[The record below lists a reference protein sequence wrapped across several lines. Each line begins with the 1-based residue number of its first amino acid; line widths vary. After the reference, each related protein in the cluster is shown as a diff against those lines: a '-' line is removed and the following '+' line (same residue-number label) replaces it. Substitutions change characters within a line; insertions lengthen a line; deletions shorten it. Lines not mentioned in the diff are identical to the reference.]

1 MPWTFAH
8 PAAVLPFARG
18 PRGLPLAGLVV
29 GAMSPDL
36 LYYTGHFEVAKEAH
50 TPLGILT
57 LCLPIG
63 LLVALVVRLLRGRL
77 VALLPQPHRGAV
89 ASLPPRPPLSEPRE
103 WLLLAAAIVLGAAT
117 HVLWDAFTHGDGLV
131 VQAWPALREPLFT
144 LGPRRFHVYNTLQH
158 ASTLFGVAC
167 LAIVY
172 RRWLRRTAGA
182 AARAAGPPPAAFDG
196 DGRERHR
203 VALLAG
209 CVLVAVGV
217 ALPLAFEVIGPWH
230 GPFRASMI
238 LVRTVIY
245 ATTTFALLVVAAALA
260 WPSAGPA
267 RPPQQSR

>member
-1 MPWTFAH
+1 MPWTLAH
-8 PAAVLPFARG
+8 PAAILPFARG

-63 LLVALVVRLLRGRL
+63 MLVALVVRALRERL
-77 VALLPQPHRGAV
+77 VAVLPQPHRGALT
-89 ASLPPRPPLSEPRE
+89 SLPPRPPLREPRE

-117 HVLWDAFTHGDGLV
+117 HVMWDAFTHGDGIV

-144 LGPRRFHVYNTLQH
+144 LGPRRFLVYNTLQH

-167 LAIVY
+167 VGIAY
-172 RRWLRRTAGA
+172 RRWLRSTVGTAPA
-182 AARAAGPPPAAFDG
+182 AAPAAGVAWAS

-203 VALLAG
+203 AVLLAG
-209 CVLVAVGV
+209 CLLVAVMV
-217 ALPLAFEVIGPWH
+217 ALPLAFEVIGPQH

-245 ATTTFALLVVAAALA
+245 ATTAFALLVVAAAFA
-260 WPSAGPA
+260 WPHVGAP
-267 RPPQQSR
+267 RPSQPPR